1 MAASKAINPPLFVM
15 FWGDRM
21 SLKTLLSCL
30 SEVRAYLSE
39 AGKDL
44 ERAAKLLERVINSIP
59 DLVADYVD
67 DVERL
72 EIEKVLI
79 GVWEKVKIATSIV
92 SDARFLVLEKDYEL
106 GDALLKLKSV
116 EDVQKSTS

>member
-1 MAASKAINPPLFVM
+1 LG
-15 FWGDRM
+15 GDRM

-39 AGKDL
+39 AEKDL

-92 SDARFLVLEKDYEL
+92 FDARFLVLKKDYEL
-106 GDALLKLKSV
+106 GDILLKLKSV
-116 EDVQKSTS
+116 ENAQKSTS

>member
-1 MAASKAINPPLFVM
+1 MVASKAINPPLFVR

-116 EDVQKSTS
+116 EDAQKSTS